1 MSYSNQPHLQTIQT
15 ALQRDVDR
23 RLVSERWRIV
33 QGSFAMMLAFTVAV
47 WPQVNSNLFI
57 VWMSGYAIWIGITF
71 LAHSGRILGKWRDR
85 YETPILVNMISASR
99 GIWIC
104 GIALTNWPAFIQGG
118 EFFWTLTTLWAIA
131 LAAQTIM
138 VTVGNDYFI
147 QAILATAIVMMAAT
161 RQWQISIG
169 TIFFLIPAIKA
180 LDSARQ
186 VRMNEVKLR
195 TTLTYQARYD
205 GLTGLLNRVGIEEQF
220 SELPPGPLAAMFVD
234 LDRFKEVNDR
244 LGHTMGDEL
253 LEQVGQRVQD
263 VIQHRSHLL
272 ARLGGD
278 EFFLVLP
285 GCPLRDLLAI
295 SDTILN
301 TLEQPFTLT
310 SGQAYISA
318 SIGTATT
325 SGDIANLE
333 QLIRDADQAMYRAK
347 EAGRRRVI
355 YYDQSLR
362 QDAQERLGLESSL
375 RQAVA
380 ENKIVAWGQPIINYQ
395 TGTIAKVEL
404 LARWKLDQKNIPP
417 DLFISIAANIGLT
430 SDIARFMVNQAQK
443 SLEKWKKIPA
453 LKETCITVNVEAQDL
468 VEGLVVD
475 YLENLVFTEQ
485 IDPAKLILEITERG
499 LIEAESKARF
509 QIDRLHT
516 LGVRVAIDD
525 FGAGYSSL
533 RSVMTLPVDLLK
545 FDRSLVAGATQDQRM
560 QNVLSAMVEMAS
572 SFKITVIGEGI
583 EKPEDIEVM
592 KQLKV
597 HLLQGFYCANPM
609 PLKEVS
615 NFAKEF
621 LPHD

>member
-1 MSYSNQPHLQTIQT
+1 M
-15 ALQRDVDR
+15 
-23 RLVSERWRIV
+23 SERWRIV
-33 QGSFAMMLAFTVAV
+33 QGSIALMVAFTVAV
-47 WPQVNSNLFI
+47 WPQVDTNLFI
-57 VWMSGYAIWIGITF
+57 VWISGYVIWIGATF
-71 LAHSGRILGKWRDR
+71 FAHSGRCLVGWRDR
-85 YETPILVNMISASR
+85 YQAPILVNVINASR

-104 GIALTNWPAFIQGG
+104 GIALANWPAFIQGE

-138 VTVGNDYFI
+138 VTVANEYFI
-147 QAILATAIVMMAAT
+147 QAVLATGIILMAAT
-161 RQWQISIG
+161 TQWLLSIS
-169 TIFFLIPAIKA
+169 TIFFLIPAVKA

-195 TTLTYQARYD
+195 TTLTYQARND
-205 GLTGLLNRVGIEEQF
+205 SLTGLLNRVGLAEQF
-220 SELPPGPLAAMFVD
+220 SGLPPGPKAAMFVD

-244 LGHTMGDEL
+244 LGHTVGDEL
-253 LEQVGQRVQD
+253 LEKVGYRVLE
-263 VIQHRSHLL
+263 VISHRSHLL

-285 GCPLRDLLAI
+285 GCPLQDLLAI
-295 SDTILN
+295 ADTILQ
-301 TLEQPFTLT
+301 TLEQPFTIT
-310 SGQAYISA
+310 AGQAYISA
-318 SIGTATT
+318 SIGTATA
-325 SGDIANLE
+325 SEDVADLE
-333 QLIRDADQAMYRAK
+333 QLIKDADQAMYRAK
-347 EAGRRRVI
+347 QTGRRRVI
-355 YYDQSLR
+355 YYDESLH
-362 QDAQERLGLESSL
+362 QDTQERLGLESSL

-380 ENKIVAWGQPIINYQ
+380 EKQIVAWGQPIIDYQ
-395 TGTIAKVEL
+395 TGSIAKVEL
-404 LARWKLDQKNIPP
+404 LARWQLDQKNIPP
-417 DLFISIAANIGLT
+417 DLFIGIAANIGLT
-430 SDIARFMVNQAQK
+430 SDIAKQMVSQAKKCLHQ
-443 SLEKWKKIPA
+443 WQKIPA
-453 LKETCITVNVEAQDL
+453 LKETCITVNVESQDL
-468 VEGLVVD
+468 VEGLIVD

-485 IDPAKLILEITERG
+485 VDPAKLILEITERG

-545 FDRSLVAGATQDQRM
+545 FDRSLVAGATQDLRM

-583 EKPEDIEVM
+583 EKAEDIEVM

-609 PLKEVS
+609 PLKDLY
-615 NFAKEF
+615 NFAENF
-621 LPHD
+621 SH

>member
-1 MSYSNQPHLQTIQT
+1 M
-15 ALQRDVDR
+15 
-23 RLVSERWRIV
+23 
-33 QGSFAMMLAFTVAV
+33 
-47 WPQVNSNLFI
+47 
-57 VWMSGYAIWIGITF
+57 
-71 LAHSGRILGKWRDR
+71 
-85 YETPILVNMISASR
+85 
-99 GIWIC
+99 
-104 GIALTNWPAFIQGG
+104 
-118 EFFWTLTTLWAIA
+118 
-131 LAAQTIM
+131 
-138 VTVGNDYFI
+138 
-147 QAILATAIVMMAAT
+147 
-161 RQWQISIG
+161 
-169 TIFFLIPAIKA
+169 
-180 LDSARQ
+180 
-186 VRMNEVKLR
+186 
-195 TTLTYQARYD
+195 
-205 GLTGLLNRVGIEEQF
+205 
-220 SELPPGPLAAMFVD
+220 
-234 LDRFKEVNDR
+234 
-244 LGHTMGDEL
+244 
-253 LEQVGQRVQD
+253 
-263 VIQHRSHLL
+263 
-272 ARLGGD
+272 
-278 EFFLVLP
+278 
-285 GCPLRDLLAI
+285 RDLLAI
-295 SDTILN
+295 ADTILH

-430 SDIARFMVNQAQK
+430 SDIARLMVNQAQK

-453 LKETCITVNVEAQDL
+453 LKETCITVNVESQDL

-621 LPHD
+621 LPRD

>member
-1 MSYSNQPHLQTIQT
+1 M
-15 ALQRDVDR
+15 
-23 RLVSERWRIV
+23 
-33 QGSFAMMLAFTVAV
+33 AFTVAV
-47 WPQVNSNLFI
+47 WPQVDSNLFI
-57 VWMSGYAIWIGITF
+57 AWMSGYAVWIGITF
-71 LAHSGRILGKWRDR
+71 LAHSGRLLSNWRDR

-131 LAAQTIM
+131 LSAQTIM

-253 LEQVGQRVQD
+253 LEQVGQRVLD

-295 SDTILN
+295 ADTILH

-430 SDIARFMVNQAQK
+430 SDIARLMVNQAQK

-453 LKETCITVNVEAQDL
+453 LKETCITVNVESQDL

-621 LPHD
+621 LPRD

>member
-1 MSYSNQPHLQTIQT
+1 
-15 ALQRDVDR
+15 
-23 RLVSERWRIV
+23 
-33 QGSFAMMLAFTVAV
+33 MMLAFTVAV
-47 WPQVNSNLFI
+47 WPQVDSNLFI
-57 VWMSGYAIWIGITF
+57 IWISGYAVWIGITF
-71 LAHSGRILGKWRDR
+71 LAHSGRILSNWRDR
-85 YETPILVNMISASR
+85 YETPVLVNMISASR
-99 GIWIC
+99 GIWMC
-104 GIALTNWPAFIQGG
+104 GVALANWPAFVQGG
-118 EFFWTLTTLWAIA
+118 EFFWTLTTLWAIS

-147 QAILATAIVMMAAT
+147 KAILATGIVMIAAT
-161 RQWQISIG
+161 HQWQISIA

-180 LDSARQ
+180 LDSARK
-186 VRMNEVKLR
+186 VRMNEVTLR

-253 LEQVGQRVQD
+253 LEQVGQRVLD
-263 VIQHRSHLL
+263 AIQNQSHLL

-295 SDTILN
+295 ADTILQ

-355 YYDQSLR
+355 YYDKSLR

-404 LARWKLDQKNIPP
+404 LARWKLDQKHIPP

-430 SDIARFMVNQAQK
+430 SDIARLMVNQAQK

-453 LKETCITVNVEAQDL
+453 LKETCITVNVESQDL
-468 VEGLVVD
+468 VEGLIVD

-545 FDRSLVAGATQDQRM
+545 FDRSLVAGAAQDQRM

-572 SFKITVIGEGI
+572 SFKITVIGEGV
-583 EKPEDIEVM
+583 EKLEDIEVM

-597 HLLQGFYCANPM
+597 HLLQGFYCAKPM
-609 PLKEVS
+609 PLKDLS
-615 NFAKEF
+615 NFAKNF
-621 LPHD
+621 SPHL

>member
-1 MSYSNQPHLQTIQT
+1 
-15 ALQRDVDR
+15 
-23 RLVSERWRIV
+23 
-33 QGSFAMMLAFTVAV
+33 
-47 WPQVNSNLFI
+47 
-57 VWMSGYAIWIGITF
+57 
-71 LAHSGRILGKWRDR
+71 
-85 YETPILVNMISASR
+85 
-99 GIWIC
+99 
-104 GIALTNWPAFIQGG
+104 
-118 EFFWTLTTLWAIA
+118 
-131 LAAQTIM
+131 
-138 VTVGNDYFI
+138 
-147 QAILATAIVMMAAT
+147 MAAT

-253 LEQVGQRVQD
+253 LEQVGQRVLD

-295 SDTILN
+295 ADTILH

-404 LARWKLDQKNIPP
+404 LARWKLDQKIFLLICLLALQPILASLAILP
-417 DLFISIAANIGLT
+417 DSWST
-430 SDIARFMVNQAQK
+430 KPR
-443 SLEKWKKIPA
+443 
-453 LKETCITVNVEAQDL
+453 
-468 VEGLVVD
+468 
-475 YLENLVFTEQ
+475 NL
-485 IDPAKLILEITERG
+485 
-499 LIEAESKARF
+499 
-509 QIDRLHT
+509 
-516 LGVRVAIDD
+516 
-525 FGAGYSSL
+525 
-533 RSVMTLPVDLLK
+533 
-545 FDRSLVAGATQDQRM
+545 
-560 QNVLSAMVEMAS
+560 
-572 SFKITVIGEGI
+572 
-583 EKPEDIEVM
+583 
-592 KQLKV
+592 
-597 HLLQGFYCANPM
+597 
-609 PLKEVS
+609 
-615 NFAKEF
+615 
-621 LPHD
+621 

>member
-1 MSYSNQPHLQTIQT
+1 
-15 ALQRDVDR
+15 
-23 RLVSERWRIV
+23 
-33 QGSFAMMLAFTVAV
+33 MMLAFTVAV

-85 YETPILVNMISASR
+85 YETPILVNMVSASR

-253 LEQVGQRVQD
+253 LEQVGQRVLD

-295 SDTILN
+295 ADTILN

-453 LKETCITVNVEAQDL
+453 LKETCITVNVESQDL

-597 HLLQGFYCANPM
+597 HLLQGFHCAKPM
-609 PLKEVS
+609 SLKDFPHFVV
-615 NFAKEF
+615 NFS
-621 LPHD
+621 PRQ

>member
-1 MSYSNQPHLQTIQT
+1 MSNSHQPHLHTIQT

-33 QGSFAMMLAFTVAV
+33 QGSLAMMMAFTVAV
-47 WPQVNSNLFI
+47 WPQVDSNLFI
-57 VWMSGYAIWIGITF
+57 AWMSGYAVWIGITF
-71 LAHSGRILGKWRDR
+71 LAHSGRLLSNWRDR

-131 LAAQTIM
+131 LSAQTIM

-253 LEQVGQRVQD
+253 LEQVGQRVLD

-295 SDTILN
+295 ADTILH

-430 SDIARFMVNQAQK
+430 SDIARLMVNQAQK

-453 LKETCITVNVEAQDL
+453 LKETCITVNVESQDL

-621 LPHD
+621 LPRD

>member
-1 MSYSNQPHLQTIQT
+1 
-15 ALQRDVDR
+15 
-23 RLVSERWRIV
+23 
-33 QGSFAMMLAFTVAV
+33 MMVAFTVAI
-47 WPQVNSNLFI
+47 WPQADTTWFI
-57 VWMSGYAIWIGITF
+57 AWMSGYVIWIGITF
-71 LAHSGRILGKWRDR
+71 FAYSGRFLAHWRDR
-85 YETPILVNMISASR
+85 YQTPIVVNIVNASR

-104 GIALTNWPAFIQGG
+104 GIALANWPAFIQGA
-118 EFFWTLTTLWAIA
+118 EFFWTLTTLWSIT
-131 LAAQTIM
+131 LAAQTII
-138 VTVGNDYFI
+138 VTVANDYFI

-161 RQWQISIG
+161 HQWQISIG

-205 GLTGLLNRVGIEEQF
+205 GLTGLLNRVGLEEQF
-220 SELPPGPLAAMFVD
+220 SALPPESLAAMFVD

-244 LGHTMGDEL
+244 LGHTVGDEL
-253 LEQVGQRVQD
+253 LEQVGHRILD
-263 VIQHRSHLL
+263 VINHRSHLL

-295 SDTILN
+295 ADTILQ
-301 TLEQPFTLT
+301 TLEQPFPLT
-310 SGQAYISA
+310 SSQAYISA
-318 SIGTATT
+318 SIGTATA

-333 QLIRDADQAMYRAK
+333 QLIKDADQAMYRAK
-347 EAGRRRVI
+347 ETGRRRVI
-355 YYDQSLR
+355 YYDNWLR

-375 RQAVA
+375 RQAVV
-380 ENKIVAWGQPIINYQ
+380 EKQIVAWGQPIIDYQ
-395 TGTIAKVEL
+395 TGAIAKVEL

-417 DLFISIAANIGLT
+417 DLFIGVAANIGLT
-430 SDIARFMVNQAQK
+430 SDIARLMVNQAQK
-443 SLEKWKKIPA
+443 SLKQWQKIPA
-453 LKETCITVNVEAQDL
+453 LKETCITVNVESQDL
-468 VEGLVVD
+468 VEGLIVD

-560 QNVLSAMVEMAS
+560 RNVLSAMVEMAS

-597 HLLQGFYCANPM
+597 NLLQGFYCANPM
-609 PLKEVS
+609 PLKDFF
-615 NFAKEF
+615 NFAENF
-621 LPHD
+621 SLRQ